1 MKRLDVASAERGLA
15 SSREKAKRLIA
26 DGKITVNGA
35 VVTKPA
41 FAVSDSDELAALESE
56 KYVGRGAYK
65 LIGAFEAFPIDVR
78 GKICADIGASTGGFT
93 QVLLENGAQLVYAV
107 DVGHGQ
113 LAQSLAHDSRVRNIE
128 GVNARYM
135 QPEIFD
141 SPPQFMCC
149 DLSFISLT
157 QVLTQMAASLT
168 DGGEIVALIKP
179 QFEAGKAAVGKHGVV
194 KEPRTHR
201 QVLSALCD
209 WFAENRWQVSALS
222 YSPIVGGKGNI
233 EFLAVLVYSDTEP
246 TVFPMTAIQE
256 TVEKAHTVLKKGR

>member
-1 MKRLDVASAERGLA
+1 MKRLDVAAAERGLA

-107 DVGHGQ
+107 DIGHGQ
-113 LAQSLAHDSRVRNIE
+113 LAQSLAQDSRVRNIE

-141 SPPQFMCC
+141 SLPQFMCC

-179 QFEAGKAAVGKHGVV
+179 QFEAGKAALNKNGLVRGKKDHI
-194 KEPRTHR
+194 RTLDTLCAFFA
-201 QVLSALCD
+201 QMGLSLRGLT
-209 WFAENRWQVSALS
+209 N
-222 YSPIVGGKGNI
+222 SPICGGDGNI
-233 EFLAVLVYSDTEP
+233 EYLAHLEKSDVP
-246 TVFPMTAIQE
+246 SKSFDI
-256 TVEKAHTVLKKGR
+256 KKIVDIAFENADQW